1 MSYVQLPA
9 AVVAGLAATLLLS
22 AFVVTDAQAAG
33 AGHKPRAQAAQGN
46 ASRSTQVQR
55 TAKDQT
61 RQRNTSWSNS
71 SGRQMQVESVTQRT
85 ENGRITNST
94 ATRDDGRTAT
104 RNTTVV
110 NDQAAGTRSVQ
121 STATGFNGG
130 TTSYSS
136 QAQRTDDGYTRD
148 VTRTLPSGQVNER
161 NIDVSCDA
169 AVQTCTKTVVGSR
182 GE

>member
-9 AVVAGLAATLLLS
+9 SIVAGLAATLLFS

-55 TAKDQT
+55 TATDQT

-71 SGRQMQVESVTQRT
+71 NGRQVQVESVTQRT
-85 ENGRITNST
+85 GNGRITNST

-110 NDQAAGTRSVQ
+110 NDRAAGTRSVQ

-136 QAQRTDDGYTRD
+136 QAQRTEDGYTRD

>member
-9 AVVAGLAATLLLS
+9 AALAGLAATLLLG

-46 ASRSTQVQR
+46 ASRSAQVQR
-55 TAKDQT
+55 TARDQT
-61 RQRNTSWSNS
+61 RQRNTTWSNS
-71 SGRQMQVESVTQRT
+71 NGRQVQVESVTQRT
-85 ENGRITNST
+85 ENGRNTNT
-94 ATRDDGRTAT
+94 IATRDDGRTAT

-110 NDQAAGTRSVQ
+110 NDRDAGTRSVQ
-121 STATGFNGG
+121 SSATGFNGA

-136 QAQRTDDGYTRD
+136 QAQRTEDGYTRD

-161 NIDVSCDA
+161 SIDVACDA
-169 AVQTCTKTVVGSR
+169 AVQTCTRTVVGSR
-182 GE
+182 GD

>member
-1 MSYVQLPA
+1 MSYAQLPA
-9 AVVAGLAATLLLS
+9 AVVTGLAATLLLAS
-22 AFVVTDAQAAG
+22 FAVTDAQAAG

-46 ASRSTQVQR
+46 VSRSTQVQR
-55 TAKDQT
+55 SAKDQT

-71 SGRQMQVESVTQRT
+71 NGRQMQVESVTQRT
-85 ENGRITNST
+85 DNGRST
-94 ATRDDGRTAT
+94 STIATRDDGKTAT
-104 RNTTVV
+104 RNTTVA
-110 NDQAAGTRSVQ
+110 NDRVAGTRSVQ
-121 STATGFNGG
+121 STATGFDGG
-130 TTSYSS
+130 TTMYSS
-136 QAQRTDDGYTRD
+136 QAQRTEDGYTRD

>member
-1 MSYVQLPA
+1 MSYVQFPA
-9 AVVAGLAATLLLS
+9 TVVAGLAATLLLA
-22 AFVVTDAQAAG
+22 AFVVTDAQAGG
-33 AGHKPRAQAAQGN
+33 AGYKPRAHAAQGN

-55 TAKDQT
+55 TAQDQT
-61 RQRNTSWSNS
+61 RQRNTTWSNS
-71 SGRQMQVESVTQRT
+71 NGRQMQVESVTQRT
-85 ENGRITNST
+85 GNGHTTSTT

-104 RNTTVV
+104 RQSTVAR
-110 NDQAAGTRSVQ
+110 DPQAGTRSVQ
-121 STATGFNGG
+121 STATGFNGA

-136 QAQRTDDGYTRD
+136 QAQRTEDGYTRD

>member
-9 AVVAGLAATLLLS
+9 AAMASLAATLLLS

-33 AGHKPRAQAAQGN
+33 AGHKARAQAAQGN

-61 RQRNTSWSNS
+61 RQRNTTWSNS
-71 SGRQMQVESVTQRT
+71 NGRQMQVESVTQRT
-85 ENGRITNST
+85 DTGRTTSST
-94 ATRDDGRTAT
+94 ATRDDGKTAT
-104 RNTTVV
+104 RNTTVA
-110 NDQAAGTRSVQ
+110 NDRAAGTRSVQ
-121 STATGFNGG
+121 SSATGFNGA

-136 QAQRTDDGYTRD
+136 QAQRTEDGYTRD

>member
-9 AVVAGLAATLLLS
+9 TVVAGFAATLVLT

-33 AGHKPRAQAAQGN
+33 AGHKPRAQAAQGP
-46 ASRSTQVQR
+46 ASRSTQAPR
-55 TAKDQT
+55 PATGQT
-61 RQRNTSWSNS
+61 RQRNTTWSNS
-71 SGRQMQVESVTQRT
+71 AGRQVQVESVTQRT
-85 ENGRITNST
+85 ENGRSTSST

-104 RNTTVV
+104 RQQTVARDPV
-110 NDQAAGTRSVQ
+110 AGTRSVQ

-130 TTSYSS
+130 TTTYSS
-136 QAQRTDDGYTRD
+136 QAQRTEDGYTRD
-148 VTRTLPSGQVNER
+148 VTRALPSGQVNER
-161 NIDVSCDA
+161 SIDVSCDA

>member
-9 AVVAGLAATLLLS
+9 AAMAGLAATLLLT
-22 AFVVTDAQAAG
+22 AVVVSDAQAAG
-33 AGHKPRAQAAQGN
+33 VGHKHRAQAAQGN

-61 RQRNTSWSNS
+61 RQRNASWSNS
-71 SGRQMQVESVTQRT
+71 NGRQMQVESTTQRT
-85 ENGRITNST
+85 ENGRTTSSI
-94 ATRDDGRTAT
+94 ATRDDGKTAT
-104 RNTTVV
+104 RNTTVA
-110 NDQAAGTRSVQ
+110 NDRAAGTRSVQ
-121 STATGFNGG
+121 STTTGFNGG
-130 TTSYSS
+130 TSTYSS
-136 QAQRTDDGYTRD
+136 QAQRTEDGYTRD

-169 AVQTCTKTVVGSR
+169 AVQSCTKTVVGSR